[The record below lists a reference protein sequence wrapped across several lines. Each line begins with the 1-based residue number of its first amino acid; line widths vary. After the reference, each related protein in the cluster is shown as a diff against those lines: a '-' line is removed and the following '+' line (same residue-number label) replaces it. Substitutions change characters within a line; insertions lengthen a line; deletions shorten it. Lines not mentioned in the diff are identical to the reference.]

1 VSIKSRGTGWDI
13 VLIFEFASLSY
24 FSEGKKMAEFGFYS
38 GSYIRKLS
46 GLSVTQPK
54 DQAG

>member
-1 VSIKSRGTGWDI
+1 M

-54 DQAG
+54 YQAG